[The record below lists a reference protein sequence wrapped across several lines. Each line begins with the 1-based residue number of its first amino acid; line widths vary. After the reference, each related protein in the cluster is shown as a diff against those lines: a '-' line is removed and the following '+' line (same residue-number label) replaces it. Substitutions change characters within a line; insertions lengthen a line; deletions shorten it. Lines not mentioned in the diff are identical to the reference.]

1 MASNTAILPTPNLQ
15 DFFPNHELSGI
26 LKDHFDSLTLVNRIT
41 HFVKLI
47 PEFEKL
53 RTDPHLTTLIRNII
67 EDEINNKE
75 IDKDAVLMKALQSIF
90 PDLTASEVNSIQ
102 QQIPFLQTFKL
113 IKGIPLSKKLFKST
127 TRWIFRKIG

>member
-1 MASNTAILPTPNLQ
+1 MASNTAILPTPSIQ
-15 DFFPNHELSGI
+15 DFFPNHELSGL

-41 HFVKLI
+41 NFVKLI

-75 IDKDAVLMKALQSIF
+75 IDKDVVLMKALQSIF
-90 PDLTASEVNSIQ
+90 PDLTPSEVNTIQ

>member
-1 MASNTAILPTPNLQ
+1 MASNPAILPTPSIQ
-15 DFFPNHELSGI
+15 DFFPNHELSGL

-41 HFVKLI
+41 NFVKLI

-75 IDKDAVLMKALQSIF
+75 IDKDVVLMKALQSIF
-90 PDLTASEVNSIQ
+90 PDLTPSEVNTIQ